1 MKRAVYFGS
10 VELMDTGYMENGINW
25 EEVYSA
31 QSEDELRS
39 MKLWL
44 FQESIR
50 LQNERNELQS
60 MQDKFIQ
67 ERIRFRD
74 EMDTLNR
81 RMVMEQKRLRE
92 ENLFFDK
99 KLAILQDGFR
109 KLEEDRQRLAQEKR
123 RLEQNGRSQ
132 RERTELSGQG
142 ETVANVLFRST
153 ANPLALR
160 KRYRD
165 LLKIFHP
172 DNNGGDAELMQYI
185 NREFQ
190 RRKEE

>member
-1 MKRAVYFGS
+1 
-10 VELMDTGYMENGINW
+10 MENEINW
-25 EEVYSA
+25 EEVYKA

-50 LQNERNELQS
+50 LQNERNELES

-67 ERIRFRD
+67 ERVRFRD

-109 KLEEDRQRLAQEKR
+109 KLDEDRQRLEQEKR
-123 RLEQNGRSQ
+123 RLEQRRGQ
-132 RERTELSGQG
+132 RDTELLGQG
-142 ETVANVLFRST
+142 ESIAHVLFRST

-172 DNNGGDAELMQYI
+172 DNYGGDAELMQYI

>member
-1 MKRAVYFGS
+1 
-10 VELMDTGYMENGINW
+10 MENKINW
-25 EEVYSA
+25 DEVDRA
-31 QSEDELRS
+31 QSEEELRN

-44 FQESIR
+44 FQENIR
-50 LQNERNELQS
+50 LQNERSELES
-60 MQDKFIQ
+60 MRDKFIQ
-67 ERIRFRD
+67 EKVRFRD
-74 EMDTLNR
+74 EMDTLNH

-109 KLEEDRQRLAQEKR
+109 KLEEDRQRLETEKR
-123 RLEQNGRSQ
+123 RLEQSSRNQ
-132 RERTELSGQG
+132 RERTELLGQG
-142 ETVANVLFRST
+142 EDIANVLFRS
-153 ANPLALR
+153 AGNPLALR

-172 DNNGGDAELMQYI
+172 DNFCGDAELMQYI

-190 RRKEE
+190 RRREE

>member
-1 MKRAVYFGS
+1 
-10 VELMDTGYMENGINW
+10 MENEINW
-25 EEVYSA
+25 EEVYKA
-31 QSEDELRS
+31 QSEEELRS

-44 FQESIR
+44 FQENTR
-50 LQNERNELQS
+50 LQNERSELES

-67 ERIRFRD
+67 ERVRFRD
-74 EMDTLNR
+74 EMDTLSR

-109 KLEEDRQRLAQEKR
+109 KLEEDRQRFEQEKR
-123 RLEQNGRSQ
+123 RQEQLGKAR
-132 RERTELSGQG
+132 RESAEMLGQG
-142 ETVANVLFRST
+142 EEIAHVLFRS
-153 ANPLALR
+153 AGNPLTLR

-172 DNNGGDAELMQYI
+172 DNYCGDAELMQYI

>member
-1 MKRAVYFGS
+1 
-10 VELMDTGYMENGINW
+10 MENKINW
-25 EEVYSA
+25 DEVDRA
-31 QSEDELRS
+31 QSEEELRN

-44 FQESIR
+44 FQENIR
-50 LQNERNELQS
+50 LQNERCELEN
-60 MQDKFIQ
+60 MRDRFIQ
-67 ERIRFRD
+67 EKVRFRD
-74 EMDTLNR
+74 EMDALNH

-109 KLEEDRQRLAQEKR
+109 KLEEDRQRLETEKR
-123 RLEQNGRSQ
+123 RLEQSSRNQ
-132 RERTELSGQG
+132 RERTELLGQG
-142 ETVANVLFRST
+142 EDIANVLFRS
-153 ANPLALR
+153 AGNPLALR

-172 DNNGGDAELMQYI
+172 DNFCGDAELMQYI

-190 RRKEE
+190 RRREE

>member
-1 MKRAVYFGS
+1 
-10 VELMDTGYMENGINW
+10 MENEINW
-25 EEVYSA
+25 EEVYRA
-31 QSEDELRS
+31 HSEDELRG

-50 LQNERNELQS
+50 LQNERSELEN
-60 MQDKFIQ
+60 MQDKLIE
-67 ERIRFRD
+67 ERVRFRN

-109 KLEEDRQRLAQEKR
+109 KLEEDRQRLEQEKR
-123 RLEQNGRSQ
+123 RLAQSGRGQ
-132 RERTELSGQG
+132 RDGAELSGQG
-142 ETVANVLFRST
+142 ETIANVLFRST

-172 DNNGGDAELMQYI
+172 DNYGGDGELMQYI

>member
-1 MKRAVYFGS
+1 
-10 VELMDTGYMENGINW
+10 MENKINW
-25 EEVYSA
+25 DEVDRA
-31 QSEDELRS
+31 QSEEELRN

-44 FQESIR
+44 FQENIR
-50 LQNERNELQS
+50 LQNERSELES
-60 MQDKFIQ
+60 MRDRFIQ
-67 ERIRFRD
+67 EKVRFRD
-74 EMDTLNR
+74 EMDALNH

-109 KLEEDRQRLAQEKR
+109 KLEEDRQRLETEKR
-123 RLEQNGRSQ
+123 RLEQSSRNQ
-132 RERTELSGQG
+132 RERMELLGQG
-142 ETVANVLFRST
+142 EDIANVLFRS
-153 ANPLALR
+153 AGNPLALR

-172 DNNGGDAELMQYI
+172 DNFCGDAELMQYI

-190 RRKEE
+190 RRREE

>member
-1 MKRAVYFGS
+1 
-10 VELMDTGYMENGINW
+10 MENKINW
-25 EEVYSA
+25 EEVYKA
-31 QSEDELRS
+31 QSEEELRS

-44 FQESIR
+44 FQENIR
-50 LQNERNELQS
+50 LQNERNELES
-60 MQDKFIQ
+60 MRDKFIQ
-67 ERIRFRD
+67 EKVRFRD
-74 EMDTLNR
+74 EMDALNH
-81 RMVMEQKRLRE
+81 RMVIEQKRLRE

-109 KLEEDRQRLAQEKR
+109 KLEEDRQRLEQEKK
-123 RLEQNGRSQ
+123 RLEQSSRGSK
-132 RERTELSGQG
+132 ERGESLRQG
-142 ETVANVLFRST
+142 DEIATVLFRSVG
-153 ANPLALR
+153 NPLALR

-172 DNNGGDAELMQYI
+172 DNFGGDAELMQYI

>member
-1 MKRAVYFGS
+1 M
-10 VELMDTGYMENGINW
+10 NW
-25 EEVYSA
+25 DEVDRA
-31 QSEDELRS
+31 QSEEELRN

-44 FQESIR
+44 FQENIR
-50 LQNERNELQS
+50 LQNERSELES
-60 MQDKFIQ
+60 MRDKFIQ
-67 ERIRFRD
+67 EKVRFRD
-74 EMDTLNR
+74 EMDALNH

-109 KLEEDRQRLAQEKR
+109 KLEEDRQRLETEKR
-123 RLEQNGRSQ
+123 RLEQSGRNQ
-132 RERTELSGQG
+132 RERAELPGRG
-142 ETVANVLFRST
+142 EDIANVLFRS
-153 ANPLALR
+153 AGNPLALR

-172 DNNGGDAELMQYI
+172 DNFCGDAELMQCI

-190 RRKEE
+190 RRREE

>member
-1 MKRAVYFGS
+1 
-10 VELMDTGYMENGINW
+10 MENKMNW
-25 EEVYSA
+25 DEVDRA
-31 QSEDELRS
+31 QSEEELRN

-44 FQESIR
+44 FQENIR
-50 LQNERNELQS
+50 LQNERSELES
-60 MQDKFIQ
+60 MRDKFIQ
-67 ERIRFRD
+67 EKVRFRD
-74 EMDTLNR
+74 EMDALNH

-109 KLEEDRQRLAQEKR
+109 KLEEDRQRLETEKR
-123 RLEQNGRSQ
+123 RLEQSGRNQ
-132 RERTELSGQG
+132 RERAELPGRG
-142 ETVANVLFRST
+142 EDIANVLFRS
-153 ANPLALR
+153 AGNPLALR

-172 DNNGGDAELMQYI
+172 DNFCGDAELMQCI

-190 RRKEE
+190 RRREE

>member
-1 MKRAVYFGS
+1 
-10 VELMDTGYMENGINW
+10 
-25 EEVYSA
+25 
-31 QSEDELRS
+31 
-39 MKLWL
+39 
-44 FQESIR
+44 
-50 LQNERNELQS
+50 

-109 KLEEDRQRLAQEKR
+109 KLEEDRQRFAQEKR

-132 RERTELSGQG
+132 RERTELLGQG

>member
-1 MKRAVYFGS
+1 
-10 VELMDTGYMENGINW
+10 MENGIDW
-25 EEVYSA
+25 EEVYKA
-31 QSEDELRS
+31 QSEEELRS

-44 FQESIR
+44 FQENTR
-50 LQNERNELQS
+50 LQNERSELES
-60 MQDKFIQ
+60 MQDKFIK
-67 ERIRFRD
+67 ERVRFRD
-74 EMDTLNR
+74 EMDTLSR
-81 RMVMEQKRLRE
+81 KMVMEQKRLRE

-109 KLEEDRQRLAQEKR
+109 KLEEDRKRFEQEKR
-123 RLEQNGRSQ
+123 SLEQNRKAQSAQ
-132 RERTELSGQG
+132 LQGQG
-142 ETVANVLFRST
+142 EDIACILFRS
-153 ANPLALR
+153 AGNPLTLR

-172 DNNGGDAELMQYI
+172 DNYCGDAELMQYI

>member
-1 MKRAVYFGS
+1 
-10 VELMDTGYMENGINW
+10 MENGIDW
-25 EEVYSA
+25 EEVYKA
-31 QSEDELRS
+31 QSGEELRS

-44 FQESIR
+44 FQENTR
-50 LQNERNELQS
+50 LQNERSELEN
-60 MQDKFIQ
+60 MQDKFIK
-67 ERIRFRD
+67 ERVRFRD
-74 EMDTLNR
+74 EMDTLSR
-81 RMVMEQKRLRE
+81 KMVMEQKRLRE

-109 KLEEDRQRLAQEKR
+109 KLEEDRKHFEQEKR
-123 RLEQNGRSQ
+123 ALEQNRKPQSAQLPG
-132 RERTELSGQG
+132 SGEDIAG
-142 ETVANVLFRST
+142 ILFRS
-153 ANPLALR
+153 AGNPLTLR

-172 DNNGGDAELMQYI
+172 DNYCGDAELMQYI

>member
-1 MKRAVYFGS
+1 
-10 VELMDTGYMENGINW
+10 MEKGINW
-25 EEVYSA
+25 EEVDKA
-31 QSEDELRS
+31 KSEDELRG

-44 FQESIR
+44 FQENIR
-50 LQNERNELQS
+50 LQNERNELED
-60 MQDKFIQ
+60 MQDKLLK
-67 ERIRFRD
+67 ERVRFRD
-74 EMDTLNR
+74 EMEALNR
-81 RMVMEQKRLRE
+81 RIAMEQKRLRE

-109 KLEEDRQRLAQEKR
+109 KLDEDRQQFEQEKR
-123 RLEQNGRSQ
+123 RLEQSVRYQRQ
-132 RERTELSGQG
+132 REDAELPVQG
-142 ETVANVLFRST
+142 DNIAHVLFRS
-153 ANPLALR
+153 AGNPLTLR

-172 DNNGGDAELMQYI
+172 DNFCGDAELMQYI

>member
-10 VELMDTGYMENGINW
+10 VELMETGYMENGINW
-25 EEVYSA
+25 EEVYKA

>member
-10 VELMDTGYMENGINW
+10 VELMETGYMENGINW
-25 EEVYSA
+25 EEVYKA

-67 ERIRFRD
+67 ERVRFRD

-109 KLEEDRQRLAQEKR
+109 KLEEDRQRLEQEKR
-123 RLEQNGRSQ
+123 RLEQRKGSQ
-132 RERTELSGQG
+132 RESAELSGQG
-142 ETVANVLFRST
+142 ETIASVLFRST

-172 DNNGGDAELMQYI
+172 DNYGGDSELMQYI

>member
-1 MKRAVYFGS
+1 
-10 VELMDTGYMENGINW
+10 MENGIDW
-25 EEVYSA
+25 EEVYKA
-31 QSEDELRS
+31 QSEEELRS

-44 FQESIR
+44 FQENTR
-50 LQNERNELQS
+50 LQNERSELES
-60 MQDKFIQ
+60 MQDKFIK
-67 ERIRFRD
+67 ERVRFRD
-74 EMDTLNR
+74 EMDTLSR
-81 RMVMEQKRLRE
+81 KMVMEQKRLRE

-109 KLEEDRQRLAQEKR
+109 KLEEDRKRFEQEKR
-123 RLEQNGRSQ
+123 SLEQNRKAQSAQ
-132 RERTELSGQG
+132 LLGQG
-142 ETVANVLFRST
+142 EDIACILFRS
-153 ANPLALR
+153 AGNPLTLR

-172 DNNGGDAELMQYI
+172 DNYCGDAELMQYI

>member
-1 MKRAVYFGS
+1 
-10 VELMDTGYMENGINW
+10 MENEINW
-25 EEVYSA
+25 EEVYKA
-31 QSEDELRS
+31 QSEEELRD

-44 FQESIR
+44 FQENIR
-50 LQNERNELQS
+50 LQNERSELEN

-67 ERIRFRD
+67 ERVRFRD
-74 EMDTLNR
+74 EMDTLSR

-109 KLEEDRQRLAQEKR
+109 KLEEDRKSFEQERR
-123 RLEQNGRSQ
+123 RLEGRKSQ
-132 RERTELSGQG
+132 RDNVELLGQG
-142 ETVANVLFRST
+142 EEIAHILFRS
-153 ANPLALR
+153 AGNPLTLR

-172 DNNGGDAELMQYI
+172 DNYCGDAELMQYI

-190 RRKEE
+190 RRKEENP